1 VCPLVFLLTSPD
13 WKFNLTTDTAH
24 VVDGNASVRTTAHPF
39 QQIDF
44 TAIRRALKTIE
55 DREALGE
62 FIKAGWTAP
71 EFAEYARSWKPRN
84 KTKPTSQ
91 SYQSA
96 LLGGPAGAVAQKY
109 LERFR
114 APGFVMPPLDRP
126 NEPPPVPSDHP
137 EHPSHT
143 AELKADVES
152 LARRFMARY
161 DDRNGRA
168 RRPLDTPI
176 STRTWKSCF
185 NELKRHGSLDHATDM
200 CGLSDYRD
208 VA

>member
-1 VCPLVFLLTSPD
+1 
-13 WKFNLTTDTAH
+13 LTTDTAH
-24 VVDGNASVRTTAHPF
+24 VVDGNASVHSTERTS

-44 TAIRRALKTIE
+44 TTIRRALKTIE

-62 FIKAGWTAP
+62 FIKAGWTAA
-71 EFAEYARSWKPRN
+71 EFAEYARSMRPPS
-84 KTKPTSQ
+84 KTKPTPQSFQLALFGGPTCAIAQ
-91 SYQSA
+91 SY
-96 LLGGPAGAVAQKY
+96 LKG
-109 LERFR
+109 FR

-126 NEPPPVPSDHP
+126 NAPRRVPLDHP

-143 AELKADVES
+143 DELKADVGS

-168 RRPLDTPI
+168 RRPVDTPI
-176 STRTWKSCF
+176 STRTWRSCF
-185 NELKRHGSLDHATDM
+185 NELRRHDSLDDATDM